1 MKTPIC
7 VFFLLTFALVVFAH
21 TQDDALTLQ
30 REGDHQ
36 KAITICLTLLKT
48 EPRNLELYVVL
59 ARSLIATQQYQ
70 EAIQWVKKGRGLS
83 QYDPRLIESQ
93 AIALYQLG
101 QNRESLYLF
110 EDYIAYIP
118 NGIKLAEV
126 YYYIGEI
133 YLRMGKYRH
142 ADIAFSAAVQL
153 QGLNNVWWTRLGYSR
168 EQAKEYQSALE
179 AYSVALKLNKNAKDA
194 QKGYERVL
202 KHF

>member
-1 MKTPIC
+1 MKKPVFT
-7 VFFLLTFALVVFAH
+7 FFLFSFTLSVFAH
-21 TQDDALTLQ
+21 TQGDALTLQ
-30 REGDHQ
+30 KEGKHRE
-36 KAITICLTLLKT
+36 AIAICLTLLKT

-59 ARSLIATQQYQ
+59 AHSLILTQQYQ
-70 EAIQWVKKGRGLS
+70 EAIQWIKKGRTLS
-83 QYDPRLIESQ
+83 QYDPRLIENQ

-101 QNRESLYLF
+101 QNQESLYLF

-118 NGIKLAEV
+118 NGVKLAEV

-142 ADIAFSAAVQL
+142 ADIAFSTAVQL
-153 QGLNNVWWTRLGYSR
+153 QSLNNVWWTRLGYSR

>member
-1 MKTPIC
+1 MKIPVVT
-7 VFFLLTFALVVFAH
+7 FFLLSLTLAVFAH
-21 TQDDALTLQ
+21 TKDEALTFQ
-30 REGDHQ
+30 RAGKHQ
-36 KAITICLTLLKT
+36 EAIAICLALLKT
-48 EPRNLELYVVL
+48 EPRKLELYVAL
-59 ARSLIATQQYQ
+59 AHSLIATQQYQ
-70 EAIQWVKKGRGLS
+70 EAIQWVKKGRALS

-101 QNRESLYLF
+101 HNQESLYLF

-118 NGIKLAEV
+118 NGVKLAEV

-142 ADIAFSAAVQL
+142 ADIAFSTAVQL

-168 EQAKEYQSALE
+168 EQAQEYQSALE
-179 AYSVALKLNKNAKDA
+179 AYSAALKLNKNAKDA